1 MLPENLTAIVARN
14 ETWTGLAATEPYEAG
29 WAREAIVF
37 VRALKAPKGPLP
49 TARIEISADGMH
61 WVAEGSRIRAAR
73 SGERRHLPARRAF
86 RRLPARRRRAAGGRR
101 NHRAGQSASQGL
113 SRACGP
119 AECVFGGPAV
129 LTLSREQVSYRRRT
143 DRPSRCT

>member
-61 WVAEGSRIRAAR
+61 WVAEGAQFA
-73 SGERRHLPARRAF
+73 LPAAENAVTFQRIAHFGAF
-86 RRLPARRRRAAGGRR
+86 LRVAAALGEG
-101 NHRAGQSASQGL
+101 
-113 SRACGP
+113 
-119 AECVFGGPAV
+119 AEITV
-129 LTLSREQVSYRRRT
+129 LVSLHLKA
-143 DRPSRCT
+143 